1 MIRRVLDTS
10 VAVAW
15 YLPESFSAAA
25 RRWQRLLLDGQA
37 ELYVPLLQYWEFAN
51 VLRTYV
57 RRRALDEAT
66 AQEIYSLHL
75 EAPLSLA
82 EPDRASILDI
92 ALRYDATVYD
102 ALYIAL
108 SLELQSPLLTAE
120 RPSTP
125 WIKKLGNLADCLHR

>member
-92 ALRYDATVYD
+92 ALRYNATVYD

-120 RPSTP
+120 RPSSP

>member
-1 MIRRVLDTS
+1 MNVVMDTS
-10 VAVAW
+10 VTVAW
-15 YLPESFSAAA
+15 YLNEPCSKAA
-25 RRWQRLLLDGQA
+25 RQWQDRVVSGKVHA
-37 ELYVPLLQYWEFAN
+37 MVPALHYLEFAN

-92 ALRYDATVYD
+92 ALRYNATVYD

-120 RPSTP
+120 RPSSP

>member
-25 RRWQRLLLDGQA
+25 RRWQRLLLDGKA

-92 ALRYDATVYD
+92 ALRYNATVYD